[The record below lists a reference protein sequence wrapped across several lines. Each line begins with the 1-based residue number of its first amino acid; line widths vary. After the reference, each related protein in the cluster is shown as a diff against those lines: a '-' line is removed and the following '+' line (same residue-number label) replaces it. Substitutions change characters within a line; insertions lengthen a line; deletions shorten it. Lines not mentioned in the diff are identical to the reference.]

1 MSGFVPKRVSQART
15 AMGSTDA
22 NSTGKNGHSIVSTIG
37 RRSTLLRGIQTRS
50 FGSMWQID
58 YLNAA
63 GNKCRQEELVPTF
76 STDPITLSSGTQTAP
91 IGIPITIHRD
101 GNTAGFVRKSLQN
114 ALVKLYGGNVFTD
127 KFCAMGNISGNVG
140 DNIIAP
146 NDITVTNIPATLF
159 NNETRTIIAV
169 ERWLTAGWS
178 DFNSPSPPATA
189 GDGNGLVVVYS
200 GGPFNLGNAPSIKLS
215 GVNGGNLIIPRAV
228 RTSQGNGGP
237 IANFGGIDIGPFVVV
252 LYGGNTNAGTTAL
265 DNEFIAGLPVGG
277 TKSFTLEIVKT

>member
-63 GNKCRQEELVPTF
+63 GNKCRQEELAPTF
-76 STDPITLSSGTQTAP
+76 STDAITLSSGTQTVP
-91 IGIPITIHRD
+91 VEIPLTIHRD
-101 GNTAGFVRKSLQN
+101 GFTAGFVRKSLQN
-114 ALVKLYGGNVFTD
+114 QLVKLYGGNVFTD

-146 NDITVTNIPATLF
+146 NDITNSSQPATFF
-159 NNETRTIIAV
+159 NNQTRTIIAV
-169 ERWLTAGWS
+169 ERWINGGWT
-178 DFNSPSPPATA
+178 DFNSGSGSTA

-200 GGPFNLGNAPSIKLS
+200 GGPFTFQQAPSIKLS
-215 GVNGGNLIIPRAV
+215 GVNGGNLIVPRAV
-228 RTSQGNGGP
+228 RTSTVGNGGP
-237 IANFGGIDIGPFVVV
+237 VANFGGIDIGPFVVV
-252 LYGGNTNAGTTAL
+252 LYGGNGNAGTIAL

-277 TKSFTLEIVKT
+277 TKSFTFEIVKT